1 MEALSFDNILGEQEI
16 DTLFT
21 DPEDNDVQEE
31 HKEAEEEEVNTSDS
45 DNKKQKE
52 KDKTTEV
59 INPEDLFED
68 KTPESVGSGKGRY
81 CP

>member
-45 DNKKQKE
+45 DNKKH
-52 KDKTTEV
+52 
-59 INPEDLFED
+59 
-68 KTPESVGSGKGRY
+68 
-81 CP
+81 